1 MGSFR
6 RKAVVGTLVGTYAV
20 LLGVGPRVLGGA
32 AGAVILVA
40 SFVVGFAWLLLL
52 VAPWA
57 AQGRPGRPG
66 DARRADARPADARS
80 ADSRS
85 RDPRPRGT
93 RERRSGLSAAARR
106 RS

>member
-6 RKAVVGTLVGTYAV
+6 RKAVVGTLFVTYAV
-20 LLGVGPRVLGGA
+20 LLGFGPRLLGGA

-57 AQGRPGRPG
+57 ARGRPGRPAPRTP
-66 DARRADARPADARS
+66 ARH
-80 ADSRS
+80 
-85 RDPRPRGT
+85 PRP
-93 RERRSGLSAAARR
+93 
-106 RS
+106 